1 MALKLGRAGYYL
13 KNRSFVVRLLDRES
27 DTAMP
32 AISVQ
37 DLHQQIAEREREL
50 KALREELES
59 RKDHVAALIRR
70 KEELRNQLRQ
80 VEKELAALSA
90 GAPAATEQPKPAA
103 PSAPTPGTPAKDRPK
118 LGEMIVVML
127 REAGK
132 PMTARQLSEEA
143 HRRGF
148 QSASNDPVKPFEA
161 RLQELKKKGTVR
173 RAPGQPGYVLATST
187 IGASATK
194 PKRAQPAQKEQRNAA
209 VKPGKP
215 QSDAKPSQ
223 PVERQKTPPLRE
235 AILNVLKSSRKPLSG
250 TELADRVL
258 KSGYKTTSTKFR
270 DVVWSMLGQMDEV
283 QHVRGKG
290 YQLKRKA

>member
-1 MALKLGRAGYYL
+1 MLLKPGRSGYYL

-32 AISVQ
+32 AISLEA
-37 DLHQQIAEREREL
+37 LHQQIAQHEREL
-50 KALREELES
+50 NALREELKS
-59 RKDHVAALIRR
+59 RKDHVAALMRH
-70 KEELRNQLRQ
+70 KEELQNQLQQ

-90 GAPAATEQPKPAA
+90 GAPTATEQRK
-103 PSAPTPGTPAKDRPK
+103 PSAPTPVTSAKDRPK

-143 HRRGF
+143 RRRGL

-161 RLQELKKKGTVR
+161 RLQELKKKGTIR

-187 IGASATK
+187 NGASATK
-194 PKRAQPAQKEQRNAA
+194 PKKAQPAQKEQRNAA

-215 QSDAKPSQ
+215 QSDAKPAQ
-223 PVERQKTPPLRE
+223 PVEQGKTQPLRE
-235 AILNVLKSSRKPLSG
+235 AILNVLKNSRKPLSG

-270 DVVWSMLGQMDEV
+270 DVVWSMLGQMDNV

-290 YQLKRKA
+290 YQLKRKT